1 MIEIEEGEES
11 TGRLALVTGGSGALG
26 SAIAAALDRAGHSVV
41 VQYMRGRD
49 RAQETCSRLRHRS
62 ALVTADVADWS
73 AVKEME
79 EHVREAL
86 GPVEIVVNCAAI
98 RRDALMAGQSVEE
111 WRSVIEVN
119 LLGSFLVTRAVLPE
133 MLRRRWGRVINV
145 ISPAGLRGSP
155 GQTAYGASKAGV
167 LGMTRALA
175 LECAKRGVT
184 VNALSPG
191 FVTSAMTS
199 DIPGATREAI
209 LDRIPVGREG
219 TPEEI
224 AEAVNFIVSSSYLTG
239 QVVSIDGG
247 LTA

>member
-11 TGRLALVTGGSGALG
+11 TGRIALVTGGSGALG
-26 SAIAAALDRAGHSVV
+26 GAIAQVLDKNGNSVV
-41 VQYMRGRD
+41 VQYRGGRD
-49 RAQETCSRLRHRS
+49 RAQSTCRRLRHRS
-62 ALVTADVADWS
+62 AFVEADVADWS
-73 AVKEME
+73 QVNAME
-79 EHVREAL
+79 QQIRETF
-86 GPVEIVVNCAAI
+86 GPVEIVVNCAAV
-98 RRDALMAGQSVEE
+98 RRDALMAGQSIEE
-111 WRSVIEVN
+111 WRTVIEVN
-119 LLGSFLVTRAVLPE
+119 LFGSFYVIRAVLPE

-145 ISPAGLRGSP
+145 ISPAGLVGSP

-199 DIPGATREAI
+199 GLPESTRGAI

-224 AEAVNFIVSSSYLTG
+224 AEAVNFIVSTPYLTG
-239 QVVSIDGG
+239 QVVSVDGG